1 MKTTSKKLFVSAFA
15 LLFALVA
22 VATTSFAW
30 FTISGKAR
38 VQEFDLNITIGE
50 GIQIQIENLS
60 NGQKSE
66 WKNVITLD
74 DFEEVSLD
82 LNKIVLDHLTS
93 VDAQNFYQIVEREN
107 QKYSVDRENK
117 IETGYFELKLNF
129 RANQDYYI
137 HLTEDAKV
145 VSGKIEHE
153 PDWTETTYN
162 VDPANAVRVGFVYSI
177 DTDEDTYKIWEP
189 INSFNIGG
197 YGEDPEDGSGG
208 IAYFNAKMNALYPEN
223 GQYTYL
229 EFNEDDEYDHQITF
243 GGIPNEGINPNT
255 SEQLV
260 QLTTGDPGD
269 GYGYV
274 GSMII
279 RIWIEGWDADC
290 FDGIFYR
297 VLKTTLAF
305 EGKIAQSTGE

>member
-38 VQEFDLNITIGE
+38 VQEFELDITVGE
-50 GIQIQIENLS
+50 GIQIQIENLTNS
-60 NGQKSE
+60 NHKSG
-66 WKNVITLD
+66 WKNVITLED
-74 DFEEVSLD
+74 LATYVSGFND
-82 LNKIVLDHLTS
+82 IVLDHLTS
-93 VDAQNFYQIVEREN
+93 VNAQDFYQIVEGAD
-107 QKYSVDRENK
+107 QKYSVDDQTM
-117 IETGYFELKLNF
+117 IETGYLELKLNF

-145 VSGKIEHE
+145 VSGVITHT
-153 PDWTETTYN
+153 PDWTTTPYN
-162 VDPANAVRVGFVYSI
+162 VDPANAVRVGFVYSN
-177 DTDEDTYKIWEP
+177 TVKIWEP
-189 INSFNIGG
+189 INEDNLGG
-197 YGEDPEDGSGG
+197 YGDPTESGG

-223 GQYTYL
+223 IVEGEPYKYL
-229 EFNEDDEYDHQITF
+229 EFDGTEQETF

-260 QLTTGDPGD
+260 QLTAGNPGD
-269 GYGYV
+269 GYGFE

-305 EGKIAQSTGE
+305 EGKIAQSTGGE